1 MGRIMASGD
10 TQEIFLTG
18 ACLQEQIERVLDAQN
33 IKKVKEIKPVLERMA
48 KAHLELLTKRLEGSE
63 ESEEKGVGA
72 TLRQEVAPD
81 GQVEEEFG
89 VSASAMP
96 GQRDS
101 TDDEE

>member
-63 ESEEKGVGA
+63 ESGEKEVA
-72 TLRQEVAPD
+72 SSLRQEDEAD
-81 GQVEEEFG
+81 GQHEFG
-89 VSASAMP
+89 VSALSGHAEL
-96 GQRDS
+96 S
-101 TDDEE
+101 DDK